1 MTSVSGATSRRPR
14 SRPAAQ
20 RQGRFAG
27 WLTEGSG
34 FVILMLSPA
43 LLVLALVIGLPI
55 LKSILLSFDTVT
67 LRRPS
72 AAGTYG
78 LHNYQR
84 LVYDPYTWKAVLTST
99 FYMIGTVLGSI
110 TLALSAALLTRRMI
124 RFRALARLTFLMPW
138 TMPAV
143 VTALVWGVMYEG
155 NFGIINRLFD
165 WLPFVSGQDWL
176 LDDRTV
182 LPALI
187 LAQVWNEF
195 ALAYVF
201 FLAGLQSIS
210 EELYDAARIDRASA
224 WQQFRFITLPQLRY
238 IMAVIV
244 ILLLIVG
251 FKSFPIIFILTG
263 GGPARATETL
273 TILTYNTAFRE
284 LNFSYSATLGI
295 LGLVVSLILV
305 LIYMRTLSRSGGGAA
320 S

>member
-84 LVYDPYTWKAVLTST
+84 LVYDPYTWNAVLTST

-201 FLAGLQSIS
+201 FLAG
-210 EELYDAARIDRASA
+210 
-224 WQQFRFITLPQLRY
+224 
-238 IMAVIV
+238 
-244 ILLLIVG
+244 
-251 FKSFPIIFILTG
+251 
-263 GGPARATETL
+263 
-273 TILTYNTAFRE
+273 
-284 LNFSYSATLGI
+284 
-295 LGLVVSLILV
+295 
-305 LIYMRTLSRSGGGAA
+305 
-320 S
+320 